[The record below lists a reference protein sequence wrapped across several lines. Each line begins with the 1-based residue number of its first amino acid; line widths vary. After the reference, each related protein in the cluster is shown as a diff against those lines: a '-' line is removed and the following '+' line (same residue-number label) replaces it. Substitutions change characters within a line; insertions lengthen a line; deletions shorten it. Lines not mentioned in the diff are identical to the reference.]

1 MIWDTYLD
9 QLDDADE
16 LKEMGRMD
24 DADDAR
30 TNARTRYK
38 AALDVRSKEKLEA
51 SKADTASHH
60 ELDSESDVPQHN
72 GDARE
77 RLRMGSDQFLS
88 LIQRAERISIA
99 RSASLSM

>member
-1 MIWDTYLD
+1 
-9 QLDDADE
+9 
-16 LKEMGRMD
+16 MD

-88 LIQRAERISIA
+88 LIQRAERISKDRA
-99 RSASLSM
+99 KRFFKYVLRGTCRRRRRMDSS